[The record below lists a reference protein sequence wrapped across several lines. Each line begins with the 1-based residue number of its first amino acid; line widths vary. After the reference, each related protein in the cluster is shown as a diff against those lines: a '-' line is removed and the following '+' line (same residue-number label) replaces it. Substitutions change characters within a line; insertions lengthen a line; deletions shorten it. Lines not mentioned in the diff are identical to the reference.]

1 MKKILDFEKIWGGE
15 WSKTCYCSEKRLAI
29 HGMSILRNEPAK
41 HFVRIFL
48 RYKKKEFVFRIPKSQ
63 IRRGKKRF
71 YVKGVFKMGR
81 AMRLRDEIDFWVYV
95 TKLTFDC

>member
-1 MKKILDFEKIWGGE
+1 MKILDFEKIWGGE
-15 WSKTCYCSEKRLAI
+15 WFKTCYCPEKRLAI

-63 IRRGKKRF
+63 ILRAGKRF
-71 YVKGVFKMGR
+71 YIKGVLKMSE
-81 AMRLRDEIDFWVYV
+81 AMGLNEGDFWVYV
-95 TKLTFDC
+95 TKLAFDC